1 MNRIWA
7 PWRLEY
13 VRSGDDDGCFLC
25 RAVAEDG
32 DRENLL
38 LLRGLKCGVI
48 MNRYPYNNGHLL
60 VFPYRHVAEIADLER
75 DERLEMM
82 DLIDQSIEKLKAVAS
97 PDGFNVGFN
106 LGKVAG
112 AGLEEHL
119 HAHIVPRWN
128 GDTNFMPVLGDTKVI
143 PQSLMDLYD
152 ELV

>member
-13 VRSGDDDGCFLC
+13 VRSCDDEGCFLC
-25 RAVAEDG
+25 RAVGEDR

-38 LLRGLKCGVI
+38 LLRGGTCGVI

-60 VFPYRHVAEIADLER
+60 IFPYRHVAGIADLER
-75 DERLEMM
+75 NERLEMM